1 MTHLSRRS
9 LLLAA
14 GASLLAG
21 STLALGEEPAHPPR
35 VTAQQASPLPA
46 RSIYQLAVPLTNQS
60 GKTFQLAERRG
71 APMIV
76 SMFYTSCQYV
86 CPMLMESIQATEQK
100 LSAAERARLRV
111 MLVSFDPERDTVQ
124 VLRKTADSHGFDNA
138 RWTLARTDAASV
150 RKLAAML
157 GIQYRAIGNGDFN
170 HSTALILLDADGQI
184 VAKTGALG
192 SADAEFVD
200 ALKRTLSSSR
210 ASPD

>member
-1 MTHLSRRS
+1 MTHLSRRG

-14 GASLLAG
+14 GASIFAAN
-21 STLALGEEPAHPPR
+21 TLAIADERAPAAK
-35 VTAQQASPLPA
+35 VTPLPA
-46 RSIYQLAVPLTNQS
+46 TSLPAKSIYQLPVHLTDQS

-100 LSAAERARLRV
+100 LSATERARLKV
-111 MLVSFDPERDTVQ
+111 TLVSFDPEHDTVQ
-124 VLRKTADSHGFDNA
+124 VLRKTADARSFDSA
-138 RWTLARTDAASV
+138 RWALARTDATSV
-150 RKLAAML
+150 RKLAALL

-184 VAKTGALG
+184 VGKTSELG
-192 SADAEFVD
+192 SADAEFVK
-200 ALKRTLSSSR
+200 ALRRTLSSS
-210 ASPD
+210 